1 MNKVSINETFP
12 IYYKTDDLLTG
23 QSVVYDIWG
32 DTGIIYANNTPATS
46 EIGTHGVY
54 YLDFT
59 SPAVN
64 TYLLVKV
71 GLANGTYQRSL
82 IIQCGDP
89 VVSKLFYVDE
99 RFRSGM
105 SISYEI
111 YDLIGTIVQS
121 GTMIDSSNGFYSI
134 GVGALGNGTYF
145 LKVDPYTCKFLIPI
159 ENEFH
164 IGDCVATIEYRY
176 VMVNVHSS
184 YGGASKARHSLYD
197 YEGEMTKRKIHAH
210 LKEGEE
216 IKNPRGVLFNS
227 MKEKDIERLEV
238 KAVLKNSETEN
249 MLHPINVDQTFGPR
263 KEEEKSTKSVNK
275 LDYVDG
281 ANVVNY
287 PARGEKN
294 A

>member
-1 MNKVSINETFP
+1 
-12 IYYKTDDLLTG
+12 
-23 QSVVYDIWG
+23 
-32 DTGIIYANNTPATS
+32 
-46 EIGTHGVY
+46 
-54 YLDFT
+54 
-59 SPAVN
+59 
-64 TYLLVKV
+64 
-71 GLANGTYQRSL
+71 
-82 IIQCGDP
+82 
-89 VVSKLFYVDE
+89 
-99 RFRSGM
+99 
-105 SISYEI
+105 
-111 YDLIGTIVQS
+111 
-121 GTMIDSSNGFYSI
+121 
-134 GVGALGNGTYF
+134 
-145 LKVDPYTCKFLIPI
+145 
-159 ENEFH
+159 
-164 IGDCVATIEYRY
+164 
-176 VMVNVHSS
+176 
-184 YGGASKARHSLYD
+184 
-197 YEGEMTKRKIHAH
+197 MTKRKIHAH

>member
-12 IYYKTDDLLTG
+12 IYYKMDDLLTG

-111 YDLIGTIVQS
+111 YDLIGNIVQN
-121 GTMIDSSNGFYSI
+121 GTMID
-134 GVGALGNGTYF
+134 
-145 LKVDPYTCKFLIPI
+145 
-159 ENEFH
+159 
-164 IGDCVATIEYRY
+164 
-176 VMVNVHSS
+176 
-184 YGGASKARHSLYD
+184 
-197 YEGEMTKRKIHAH
+197 
-210 LKEGEE
+210 
-216 IKNPRGVLFNS
+216 
-227 MKEKDIERLEV
+227 
-238 KAVLKNSETEN
+238 
-249 MLHPINVDQTFGPR
+249 
-263 KEEEKSTKSVNK
+263 
-275 LDYVDG
+275 
-281 ANVVNY
+281 
-287 PARGEKN
+287 
-294 A
+294 